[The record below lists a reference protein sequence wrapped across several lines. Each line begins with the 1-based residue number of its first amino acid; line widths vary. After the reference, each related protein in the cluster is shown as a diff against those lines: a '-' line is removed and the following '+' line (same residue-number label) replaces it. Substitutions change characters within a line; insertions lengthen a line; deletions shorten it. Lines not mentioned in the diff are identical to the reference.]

1 MELKCHLYTW
11 EDIQTLCST
20 LARKIKDS
28 GYIPDVIVAVAR
40 GGWVPA
46 RLLCDFLDIRELY
59 SVKTEHWGVVATPD
73 GEARLTQPLNID
85 LKGKKVLVVDDVAD
99 TGETIKVVIDH
110 VKDFS
115 PKDIKVAVV
124 DYKRTS
130 KFIPDFYAAEMEEWR
145 WIVYPW
151 SLREDIK
158 DLTRKAGVSDP
169 KKAVKVLKE
178 KFDLE
183 VDEGLVRDVL
193 SDC

>member
-11 EDIQTLCST
+11 DDIQTLCGT
-20 LARKIKDS
+20 LARKIKES
-28 GYIPDVIVAVAR
+28 GYLPDVIVAVAR
-40 GGWVPA
+40 GGWIPA
-46 RLLCDFLDIRELY
+46 RLLCDFLDIKELY

-99 TGETIKVVIDH
+99 TGETIRVVIEH
-110 VKDFS
+110 LKELS
-115 PKDIKVAVV
+115 PKDVKVAVI
-124 DYKRTS
+124 DYKKTS
-130 KFIPDFYAAEMEEWR
+130 KFVPDFYAAEMEEWR

-158 DLTRKAGVSDP
+158 GLIRKAGVGNP
-169 KKAVKVLKE
+169 KEAVKVLKE
-178 KFDLE
+178 KFELE
-183 VDEGLVRDVL
+183 VDEELVRDAL